1 MFMYL
6 MYLLRN
12 KTLELELELE
22 VLWFSEYSNLSSIEL
37 AVIASKEYGRTKYL
51 V

>member
-12 KTLELELELE
+12 KTLELEL
-22 VLWFSEYSNLSSIEL
+22 
-37 AVIASKEYGRTKYL
+37 GRSPL
-51 V
+51 VGVPAPDVGKCRDVAKAEPYAGIK

>member
-12 KTLELELELE
+12 KTFELELESHE
-22 VLWFSEYSNLSSIEL
+22 PFSKLSLLIIDALGDTS
-37 AVIASKEYGRTKYL
+37 ASL
-51 V
+51 VGCRLLI